1 MKGSRFRGY
10 LILASAIPIL
20 GLADINGGLT
30 KLGFV
35 SHTPSE
41 DFKIKPD
48 YATETVVV
56 AHR

>member
-1 MKGSRFRGY
+1 M
-10 LILASAIPIL
+10 IPIF
-20 GLADINGGLT
+20 GLADLNGGIS

-41 DFKIKPD
+41 DFKVKPD